1 MSSATCDFLRALGGF
16 HIVERGII
24 DIKGK
29 GSMCTFW
36 LLGSMKFPP
45 RKESLLELNNEKIK
59 TVHTQTEE
67 LS

>member
-16 HIVERGII
+16 HVIERGII

-36 LLGSMKFPP
+36 LVGSLKFPP
-45 RKESLLELNNEKIK
+45 RRESVFELTNEKQK
-59 TVHTQTEE
+59 TVQIQTEDF
-67 LS
+67 L